1 MLSFAL
7 QSKIDKLNGVPA
19 ASKNEDD
26 AFAVTT
32 MAQSMLATKT
42 VPVMTES
49 EVNMMIPNIN
59 KKDMDMLMAD
69 DFVSPEM
76 LRASEELTA
85 IWISSYLDEVQRVE
99 TFFLAKIEEL
109 INQFILMQDKFRLKG
124 ELYEEKKQ
132 TLKYEKSFLIDS
144 NSEEI

>member
-19 ASKNEDD
+19 VFKNEDD

-32 MAQSMLATKT
+32 MAQSMLATKA